1 MPLLNGK
8 HRKFDRHPEEIE
20 NDIIKLFATVYSGS
34 VDEIMKKYGE
44 KGFEAIRKGFID
56 AMVKSDIEEFKKI
69 KEKSLKAYITW
80 LLSVIT
86 LGHRYEIIEEKVDSV
101 KFRFTNCPLANA
113 FRAIG
118 KPEIGKFF
126 CDADG
131 PLATAFNKNIKFE
144 ITKTLMEGD
153 EYCNHHYYIQS

>member
-56 AMVKSDIEEFKKI
+56 AMVKSDIEEFKKM
-69 KEKSLKAYITW
+69 
-80 LLSVIT
+80 
-86 LGHRYEIIEEKVDSV
+86 YE
-101 KFRFTNCPLANA
+101 
-113 FRAIG
+113 
-118 KPEIGKFF
+118 
-126 CDADG
+126 
-131 PLATAFNKNIKFE
+131 
-144 ITKTLMEGD
+144 
-153 EYCNHHYYIQS
+153 